1 MKNKKEKIMAIFREI
16 CIVEKIT
23 IGDKIWE
30 IISYLEDN
38 LKKFDVVC
46 YSKFDTDKIA
56 KELISSKERVK
67 TFEDI
72 KEAKK
77 FLERLT

>member
-1 MKNKKEKIMAIFREI
+1 MAIFRKI
-16 CIVEKIT
+16 SIVKTIT

-30 IISYLEDN
+30 IISYSEDN

-46 YSKFDTDKIA
+46 YSKFDADKMA
-56 KELISSKERVK
+56 KELISGKERVK

-72 KEAKK
+72 KEAIK
-77 FLERLT
+77 FLQGLI

>member
-1 MKNKKEKIMAIFREI
+1 MKKKKIMAIFRKI
-16 CIVEKIT
+16 SIVKKIT
-23 IGDKIWE
+23 VGDKIWE

-46 YSKFDTDKIA
+46 YSKFDADKMA
-56 KELISSKERVK
+56 KELISSKETVK

-72 KEAKK
+72 KEAIK
-77 FLERLT
+77 FLEGLT